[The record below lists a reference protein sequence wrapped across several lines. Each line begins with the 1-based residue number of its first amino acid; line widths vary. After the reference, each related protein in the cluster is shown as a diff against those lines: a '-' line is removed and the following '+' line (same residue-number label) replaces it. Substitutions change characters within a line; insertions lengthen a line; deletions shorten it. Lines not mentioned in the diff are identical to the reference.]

1 MLNSIRQG
9 TKDSFIYGLGN
20 IAVKIVGF
28 LLIPLY
34 TDPRYFS
41 VDDFGIIAVL
51 DISGLI
57 LISLMASGLPQ
68 SMMRW
73 YWDKDYS
80 SDRKGIFFM
89 SFSFQILIS
98 LLFCTFLI
106 PMSGS
111 LSRAIFDTDALS
123 DAIRLLVLSSALQA
137 INNLINTL
145 MRVQAKSVL
154 FSTANLL
161 KLITVLGLT
170 IYLIT
175 TRGMGIA
182 GIYMAQVIGN
192 LLFVVFLSGYSIKN
206 SKPFFDRVLFRS
218 MGRFGYPLLL
228 ANFASAVLTAID
240 RYALNS
246 MALLKF
252 VAIYTMAWKIAS
264 VLKLVIV
271 DSIKMALTPMVLKK
285 MNTTDNKRFYKKTML
300 YSSFVLMLG
309 IIAISLFSYEIL
321 KVITKSDT
329 FWTAWMVVPVLSLS
343 VFFVNMRETTSYGLM
358 INRKSRIIGI
368 NVVISAVLNIALN
381 ILLIPIWNITG
392 TAVAT
397 LVTQI
402 VYWRLNYHFSQKEYF
417 IPYEQKKAVVLFLT
431 GAILSFAGLVLNDL
445 NIVPR
450 LLLKA
455 MCIAAFPFIL
465 YTLNFYETAELQAV
479 KGLLRKWSDIRN
491 LGENLR
497 SLKDTD
503 EEI

>member
-1 MLNSIRQG
+1 MLNSVKTSFR
-9 TKDSFIYGLGN
+9 DSIVYGLGN
-20 IAVKIVGF
+20 IAVKVVGF

-34 TDPRYFS
+34 TDPRFFS

-80 SDRKGIFFM
+80 SSRKGIFFM
-89 SFSFQILIS
+89 SLSFQILIS
-98 LLFCTFLI
+98 ILFCTFLI
-106 PMSGS
+106 PMSGP

-123 DAIRLLVLSSALQA
+123 DAIKLLVLSSALQA

-145 MRVQAKSVL
+145 MRVQARSVL

-175 TRGMGIA
+175 ARGMGIA
-182 GIYMAQVIGN
+182 GIYLAQVIGN
-192 LLFVVFLSGYSIKN
+192 LLFIVFLSGYSIKN
-206 SKPFFDRVLFRS
+206 SKLFFNRVLFRS
-218 MGRFGYPLLL
+218 MSRFGYPLLL
-228 ANFASAVLTAID
+228 ANFAAAVLTAID

-252 VAIYTMAWKIAS
+252 VAIYTMAYKIAS

-285 MNTTDNKRFYKKTML
+285 MNTSDNKRFYKKSML

-309 IIAISLFSYEIL
+309 IIAVSLFSYEIL
-321 KVITKSDT
+321 KVITKSTT
-329 FWTAWMVVPVLSLS
+329 FWSAWMVVPVLSLS
-343 VFFVNMRETTSYGLM
+343 VFFVNMRETTSYGLL
-358 INRKSRIIGI
+358 INRKSRVIGI
-368 NVVISAVLNIALN
+368 NVVISTVLNIALN
-381 ILLIPIWNITG
+381 ILLIPLWNITG
-392 TAVAT
+392 TAVAS

-402 VYWRLNYHFSQKEYF
+402 VYWRLNYQSSQKEYF
-417 IPYEQKKAVVLFLT
+417 IPYEQKKVAILFLT
-431 GAILSFAGLVLNDL
+431 GAVLSFAGLVLNEMS
-445 NIVPR
+445 IIPR
-450 LLLKA
+450 FLLKVL
-455 MCIAAFPFIL
+455 CIAGFPFIL
-465 YTLNFYETAELQAV
+465 YLMNFYETAELHAV
-479 KGLLRKWSDIRN
+479 KGLVRKWADIRH

-503 EEI
+503 EEN